1 MPDAPLSTARRR
13 KIGRVLRQFRE
24 EASYTLKTAGAHFE
38 RSPSSLSQIENGT
51 QRLRLRDLGYILD
64 QYNVPTD
71 VRAALMTLNE
81 QDRQPGWWDA
91 YRDLVTPEALDRV
104 SLEHDASR
112 IVVTETTFI
121 PGLLQTEAYARTV
134 IRGITPKHQATV
146 IERFVEFRLMRQS
159 VLNKAPATR
168 LEVVLD
174 EAALRR
180 MRGGRQVMR
189 SQLRRL
195 VNQSELENVQLNVLP
210 LAIDAGSDYAGQFE
224 LLEIGS
230 PPMLTVVLTEHLAG
244 QAILESGPETA
255 QYRGTFEQI
264 RSLSL
269 TETASRDLI
278 NEIISE
284 L

>member
-1 MPDAPLSTARRR
+1 MSEATLSTTRRR
-13 KIGRVLRQFRE
+13 KIGRVLRQLRE
-24 EASYTLKTAGAHFE
+24 EAGYTLKTAGKQLE
-38 RSPSSLSQIENGT
+38 RSPSSLSQIENGV
-51 QRLRLRDLGYILD
+51 QWLRLRDLGFILD

-71 VRAALMTLNE
+71 LRAALMTLNE

-91 YRDLVTPEALDRV
+91 YKDLVTPEALDRV
-104 SLEHDASR
+104 SLEHDASQ
-112 IVVTETTFI
+112 ILVGETTFI
-121 PGLLQTEAYARTV
+121 PGLLQTEAYAHTV
-134 IRGITPKHQATV
+134 IQGITPKHSETV
-146 IERFVEFRLMRQS
+146 IERFVEFRLARQN
-159 VLNKAPATR
+159 VLHQDPVTK
-168 LEVVLD
+168 LDVVLD

-195 VNQSELENVQLNVLP
+195 VNQSELENVQLSILP

-224 LLEIGS
+224 LLDVGR
-230 PPMLTVVLTEHLAG
+230 PPILTVVLTEHLAG
-244 QAILESGPETA
+244 QAIIEASPETA
-255 QYRGTFEQI
+255 HYRVTFEQI

-269 TETASRDLI
+269 SETASRDLI